1 MTTVLQHA
9 RRDFRCIR
17 QAKLHLG
24 VLSVDFSN
32 LQLYC
37 GPSEMVRRKISVS
50 NFRKMNTDLKP
61 GAGRG
66 CRFASGRLMRALCV
80 VAATFAMLSS
90 SNDLAQ
96 AQSFRQGIS
105 AFNRQ
110 DYSLASQIFI
120 PLAEQGQPSAQAYL
134 GFLFETGR
142 GVPQN
147 YTEAAMWYRRAAEQG
162 DSLAQY
168 SLGLLYDKG
177 QGVPRDIVE
186 ASKWLNLST
195 AGAPRQAREARARIR
210 DAVTTKM
217 SRGEIAR
224 ARLRALEWAPVRE
237 H

>member
-1 MTTVLQHA
+1 MGPEMSESSCDIDRTCAVPP
-9 RRDFRCIR
+9 RR
-17 QAKLHLG
+17 
-24 VLSVDFSN
+24 SM
-32 LQLYC
+32 
-37 GPSEMVRRKISVS
+37 P
-50 NFRKMNTDLKP
+50 
-61 GAGRG
+61 
-66 CRFASGRLMRALCV
+66 GRLQRALLV
-80 VAATFAMLSS
+80 MAAVLPLMISAGNTAH
-90 SNDLAQ
+90 
-96 AQSFRQGIS
+96 AQSFRQGVS

-110 DYSLASQIFI
+110 DYQQASQIFI

-210 DAVTTKM
+210 DAVNTKM

>member
-1 MTTVLQHA
+1 M
-9 RRDFRCIR
+9 D
-17 QAKLHLG
+17 
-24 VLSVDFSN
+24 
-32 LQLYC
+32 
-37 GPSEMVRRKISVS
+37 KISVS
-50 NFRKMNTDLKP
+50 NGRNMTSNLKP

-66 CRFASGRLMRALCV
+66 CRFASGWLIRTLCV
-80 VAATFAMLSS
+80 VAATFVMLSS
-90 SNDLAQ
+90 SRDLAQ
-96 AQSFRQGIS
+96 AHSLRQGIS

-147 YTEAAMWYRRAAEQG
+147 FTEAAMWYRRAAEQG

-168 SLGLLYDKG
+168 SLGLLYDRG

-195 AGAPRQAREARARIR
+195 AGAPRRAREARARIR

-217 SRGEIAR
+217 TRGEVAR
-224 ARLRALEWAPVRE
+224 ARLRALEWAPIRE
-237 H
+237 R